1 MGCGSCGSGGCSS
14 EGCGQ
19 NGGCATGGCNKLN
32 TYDWL
37 GNMLSPDKT
46 EVDNVYEIRFKNTR
60 KSFYRNV
67 NGLRLYTGDCVVV
80 ESDRGYDVGSISM
93 GGVLAE
99 LQMKKK
105 RHKVAAEELPRIYRK
120 AADKDVELLEKV
132 RGREQETLVR
142 TREIIEDLRLDMK
155 LSDVEFQ
162 GDNAKAIF
170 YYIADHRVDFREL
183 IKILAREFRIRVEM
197 KQIGL
202 RHEAGLVGG
211 IGSCGR
217 ELCCSTW
224 LTDFKTVSTSAARY
238 QNLSLNPMK
247 ISGLCGRLKCCL
259 NFELEV
265 YLDALQ
271 DFPEVNTLETTKGT
285 AFLQKT
291 DIFKGMMWFSY
302 KGETSWHPIR
312 VEEVK
317 RIMSLNEKG
326 QRAEALIVKP
336 ELTLE
341 QSLDF
346 VDVVGTNL
354 PEVEKRG
361 RGKGKGK
368 GRGKGRG
375 GNNRGRNQARRGN
388 NQGRNRK
395 NNPENK
401 AQGDNKENPN
411 KETSKK
417 QNPRNRNQGRNQ
429 NRNRNNRNKQAEG
442 EGGDKKEQGAN
453 KPQGNSNRRNKHP
466 RRNNRN
472 PQNRGGQNR
481 GGKGRGNRNSDDKPS
496 GDKKE

>member
-1 MGCGSCGSGGCSS
+1 MDHQAHLYIGG
-14 EGCGQ
+14 
-19 NGGCATGGCNKLN
+19 
-32 TYDWL
+32 
-37 GNMLSPDKT
+37 
-46 EVDNVYEIRFKNTR
+46 TR
-60 KSFYRNV
+60 ALYIGPSFDASHHRHHAIQLAV
-67 NGLRLYTGDCVVV
+67 GL
-80 ESDRGYDVGSISM
+80 ESDIEISVAM
-93 GGVLAE
+93 STQRFLAF
-99 LQMKKK
+99 K
-105 RHKVAAEELPRIYRK
+105 RAAGPYMLRK
-120 AADKDVELLEKV
+120 D
-132 RGREQETLVR
+132 
-142 TREIIEDLRLDMK
+142 
-155 LSDVEFQ
+155 
-162 GDNAKAIF
+162 AKAIF

-183 IKILAREFRIRVEM
+183 IKVLAREFRIRVEM

-271 DFPEVNTLETTKGT
+271 DFPEVSTLETTKGT

-336 ELTLE
+336 ELTAE
-341 QSLDF
+341 QSIDF

-354 PEVEKRG
+354 PEIEKRG
-361 RGKGKGK
+361 RGRGKGK

-375 GNNRGRNQARRGN
+375 GNNRGRNQGRNRN
-388 NQGRNRK
+388 KQGRNRN

-401 AQGDNKENPN
+401 SQGQNQSDNKDNRN
-411 KETSKK
+411 KEGNK
-417 QNPRNRNQGRNQ
+417 NPRNRNQGRNQ

-442 EGGDKKEQGAN
+442 QGGKNKETEN
-453 KPQGNSNRRNKHP
+453 KNPQGNSNRRNKNQG
-466 RRNNRN
+466 RNQNRNRN
-472 PQNRGGQNR
+472 PQNRGGKNR
-481 GGKGRGNRNSDDKPS
+481 GGKGRPNKPS
-496 GDKKE
+496 GDKPAADKKD